1 MEQLGTGLALP
12 AQQAQFQA
20 DFIKM
25 DSIIRSFD
33 ESHPKIANDFL
44 PKTPLEIN
52 TPVQSEALHAQQ
64 AQSYQAAQAQ
74 LLNSPLANTAW
85 QVESWDKSM
94 LATAV
99 KIAQKWK

>member
-1 MEQLGTGLALP
+1 M
-12 AQQAQFQA
+12 FQA

-25 DSIIRSFD
+25 DRIIRSFD
-33 ESHPKIANDFL
+33 ESQPKIANDFL

-64 AQSYQAAQAQ
+64 RQLATILENAQSYQAAQAQ